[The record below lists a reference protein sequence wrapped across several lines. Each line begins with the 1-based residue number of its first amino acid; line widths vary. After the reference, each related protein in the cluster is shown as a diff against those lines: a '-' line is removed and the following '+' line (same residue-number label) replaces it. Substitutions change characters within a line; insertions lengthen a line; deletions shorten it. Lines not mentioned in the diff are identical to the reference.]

1 LNFTANE
8 TVNIPNYHY
17 RLTDP
22 SLRAIGQKS
31 GEIKMREKL
40 KEFGILVIRTIG
52 EWAKGFAAFSVSRSK
67 PINQAAF
74 DDRTDTF
81 ILTGTHHKHGD
92 VPRTEV

>member
-1 LNFTANE
+1 
-8 TVNIPNYHY
+8 
-17 RLTDP
+17 
-22 SLRAIGQKS
+22 
-31 GEIKMREKL
+31 MRETL
-40 KEFGILVIRTIG
+40 KQFGILVIRTIRG
-52 EWAKGFAAFSVSRSK
+52 WAKGFGAFSVSRSK

>member
-1 LNFTANE
+1 MNFTANE
-8 TVNIPNYHY
+8 TVNIPSYHY

-40 KEFGILVIRTIG
+40 KEFGILVIRTIRG
-52 EWAKGFAAFSVSRSK
+52 WAKGFGAFSVSRSNVDK
-67 PINQAAF
+67 SSPSDN
-74 DDRTDTF
+74 RTNTF
-81 ILTGTHHKHGD
+81 IHHKHGD